1 MSNEVNNNAIESEEN
16 VQATEEVKATEEA
29 KVPVAKKAKKPEVKK
44 ENIFKRLW
52 KKFVKLCKDTVGE
65 MKKVTWTPKNE
76 LIKNTKLVLV
86 TVIAIAAVIAIID
99 TGFAYLI
106 NWFAGLVG

>member
-1 MSNEVNNNAIESEEN
+1 MSNELNKNEE
-16 VQATEEVKATEEA
+16 QAVEVVEVA
-29 KVPVAKKAKKPEVKK
+29 AKKDTKNAAKKK

-65 MKKVTWTPKNE
+65 MKKVTWTSKTD
-76 LIKNTKLVLV
+76 LMKNTKLVLV
-86 TVIAIAAVIAIID
+86 TVVAVAAVIAVID

-106 NWFAGLVG
+106 NWVSGLIG

>member
-1 MSNEVNNNAIESEEN
+1 MSNELTKNED
-16 VQATEEVKATEEA
+16 QAVEVVEVA
-29 KVPVAKKAKKPEVKK
+29 AKKENKNAAKKK

-65 MKKVTWTPKNE
+65 MKKVTWTSKTD
-76 LIKNTKLVLV
+76 LMKNTKLVLV
-86 TVIAIAAVIAIID
+86 TVVAVAAVIAVID

-106 NWFAGLVG
+106 NWVSGLIG

>member
-1 MSNEVNNNAIESEEN
+1 MSNELNKNEE
-16 VQATEEVKATEEA
+16 QAVEVVEVA
-29 KVPVAKKAKKPEVKK
+29 AKKETKNAAKKK

-65 MKKVTWTPKNE
+65 MKKVTWTSKTD
-76 LIKNTKLVLV
+76 LMKNTKLVLV
-86 TVIAIAAVIAIID
+86 TVVAVAAVIAVID

-106 NWFAGLVG
+106 NWVSGLIG

>member
-1 MSNEVNNNAIESEEN
+1 MSNELNKNED
-16 VQATEEVKATEEA
+16 QAVEVVEVA
-29 KVPVAKKAKKPEVKK
+29 AKKETKNAAKKK

-65 MKKVTWTPKNE
+65 MQKVTWTSKTD

-86 TVIAIAAVIAIID
+86 TVVAVAAVIAVID

-106 NWFAGLVG
+106 NWVSGLIG